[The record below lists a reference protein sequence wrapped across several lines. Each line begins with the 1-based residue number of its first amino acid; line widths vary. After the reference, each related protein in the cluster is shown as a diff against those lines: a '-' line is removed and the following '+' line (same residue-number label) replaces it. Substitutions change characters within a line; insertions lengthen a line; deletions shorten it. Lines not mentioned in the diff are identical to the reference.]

1 MPRLNRYQFNKEGG
15 SEGGPR
21 QNIYYINASGQT
33 DRCLRR
39 SDERT
44 NIVLTDNSEFSDQ
57 TAFHRTQS
65 GQRMLCSY
73 ITNVGF
79 TATQFCYMR
88 ANVISGI

>member
-15 SEGGPR
+15 SEGGPL
-21 QNIYYINASGQT
+21 QNVYDINASEQT
-33 DRCLRR
+33 ARSLRR
-39 SDERT
+39 SDERS

-65 GQRMLCSY
+65 GQRMLCLCV
-73 ITNVGF
+73 TDVGF
-79 TATQFCYMR
+79 TAAQFCYMR